1 LKRGFSYLVLLFAI
15 IGWFEFNADQS
26 CADDEANATANKSSF
41 TTTVTPFLQ
50 EHCVT
55 CHGGDEPEGGLA
67 LDSYR
72 ESARIQTDYETW
84 EKILKFVR
92 ERQMPPKDEPQPD
105 PSSLQEF
112 RQAVQSELEKF
123 DCSSH
128 KHAGRVTIR
137 RLNRTEYNNTIRD
150 LIGIDFRPADDFP
163 SDDVGNGFDNMG
175 EVLSLPPLLLEK
187 YLAAAET
194 IVNRAMQDET
204 ARDRLVVHQPTA
216 ELTRR
221 EATRRNLK
229 IFATRAFRRT
239 ISDAE
244 VDRLLQLAKFAID
257 QGASPNEAFQ
267 TALQAVLVSPHFLFR
282 IEADPQPG
290 QGVRQ
295 LGDFELASRL
305 SYFLWS
311 SMPDRELFQLAK
323 AGRLHD
329 PKTLG
334 DQVKR
339 MLQDPKAIA
348 LTENFAGQWL
358 QLRSLTEIV
367 PDARQYPT
375 FDDELRSA
383 MRRETELFFAAVV
396 REDRSILEFLNADFS
411 YVNARL
417 ADHYGMSGVEGEQFR
432 RVKLDDRRRGV
443 LTQASILL
451 ITSNPTRTSPVKRGK
466 WILDNI
472 LGEPPPPPP
481 EGVAELDDSPD
492 ALGSMRERLEQ
503 HRSNEACSIC
513 HRKMDALGFGLENF
527 DVIGAWRDRDGRFEI
542 DAKGSLPGN
551 LQFEG
556 PKQLMQILAEQKS
569 ESFCRCLG
577 KKMLTYALGRG
588 LESFDRCTV
597 DDIMKQ
603 LVKHDYRF
611 SALVRA
617 IVLSEP
623 FRFRESLGEK

>member
-1 LKRGFSYLVLLFAI
+1 MKRGFSNLTLLLAI
-15 IGWFEFNADQS
+15 ILGVALAADRS
-26 CADDEANATANKSSF
+26 FAADEANGSATELSF
-41 TTTVTPFLQ
+41 AKTIVPFLQ
-50 EHCVT
+50 EHCVQ
-55 CHGGDEPEGGLA
+55 CHGGDEPEGGLG
-67 LDSYR
+67 LDTYR

-84 EKILKFVR
+84 EKILEFVG
-92 ERQMPPKDEPQPD
+92 EGQMPPKDEPRPD
-105 PSSLQEF
+105 ALSLHMF
-112 RQAVQSELEKF
+112 RQAVQSELGKF

-194 IVNRAMQDET
+194 IVDRAMQDAT
-204 ARDRLVVHQPTA
+204 ARDQIVVHQANA

-239 ISDAE
+239 VSESE
-244 VDRLLQLAKFAID
+244 VDRLLGLAKFAID
-257 QGASPNEAFQ
+257 QGASPTEAFE
-267 TALQAVLVSPHFLFR
+267 TTLQAVLVSPHFLFR
-282 IEADPQPG
+282 IEEDPKPG
-290 QGVRQ
+290 QGVRE
-295 LGDFELASRL
+295 LNDFELASRL

-323 AGRLHD
+323 ADTLHE
-329 PKTLG
+329 PKTL
-334 DQVKR
+334 DRQVKR
-339 MLQDPKAIA
+339 MLQDPKALA

-358 QLRSLTEIV
+358 QLRSLAEIV
-367 PDARQYPT
+367 PDPQLYPT

-383 MRRETELFFAAVV
+383 MRRETEMFFAAVV
-396 REDRSILEFLNADFS
+396 REDRSILEFLDADFS

-417 ADHYGMSGVEGEQFR
+417 ADHYGMEGVEGDEFR
-432 RVKLDDRRRGV
+432 AVKLDNRRRGI

-492 ALGSMRERLEQ
+492 ALGSFRERLEQ
-503 HRSNEACSIC
+503 HRSNEACSVC

-527 DVIGAWRDRDGRFEI
+527 DVIGAWRDQDGRFAI
-542 DAKGSLPGN
+542 DASGTLPGN

-556 PKQLMQILAEQKS
+556 PKQLMQILAEEKK
-569 ESFCRCLG
+569 EPFCRCLA

-588 LESFDRCTV
+588 LESFDRCAV
-597 DDIMKQ
+597 DEIMKQ
-603 LVKHDYRF
+603 LVKSDYRF

>member
-1 LKRGFSYLVLLFAI
+1 MLLAVMCGVELGAGRLI
-15 IGWFEFNADQS
+15 A
-26 CADDEANATANKSSF
+26 ADEASSSVIVSSF
-41 TTTVTPFLQ
+41 SKTVTPFLQ
-50 EHCVT
+50 EHCVE
-55 CHGGDEPEGGLA
+55 CHGGDDPEGGLA
-67 LDSYR
+67 LDKYR

-84 EKILKFVR
+84 EKVLKFVL
-92 ERQMPPKDEPQPD
+92 ERQMPPPDEPQPD
-105 PSSLQEF
+105 PRSVLAF
-112 RQAVQSELEKF
+112 RQAVQSELDKF

-175 EVLSLPPLLLEK
+175 DVLSLPPLLMEE

-194 IVNRAMQDET
+194 IVERAMQDET
-204 ARDRLVVHQPTA
+204 AREQIVLHQPTD

-221 EATRRNLK
+221 EATKRNLK

-239 ISDAE
+239 VSDAE
-244 VDRLLQLAKFAID
+244 IDRLVELAKFAID
-257 QGASPNEAFQ
+257 QGASPAEAFQ
-267 TALQAVLVSPHFLFR
+267 TALQAVLVSPSFLFR
-282 IEADPQPG
+282 VEADPEPG
-290 QGVRQ
+290 QNIRP
-295 LGDFELASRL
+295 LDDFELASRL

-311 SMPDRELFQLAK
+311 SMPDRELFRLAK
-323 AGRLHD
+323 AGTLHK
-329 PKTLG
+329 PKTLD

-339 MLQDPKAIA
+339 MLQDAKAIA

-358 QLRSLTEIV
+358 QLRSLTEMV
-367 PDARQYPT
+367 PDPQQYPT

-383 MRRETELFFAAVV
+383 MRRETEMFFAAVV
-396 REDRSILEFLNADFS
+396 REDRSILEFLDADFS

-417 ADHYGMSGVEGEQFR
+417 ADHYGMEGVEGDQFR
-432 RVKLDDRRRGV
+432 LVKLGNRRRGI

-472 LGEPPPPPP
+472 LGEPPPPPS
-481 EGVAELDDSPD
+481 EGVAELDESPD
-492 ALGSMRERLEQ
+492 ALGSFRERLEQ
-503 HRSNEACSIC
+503 HRSNEACSVC

-542 DAKGSLPGN
+542 DASGTLPGN

-556 PKQLMQILAEQKS
+556 PKQLMQILAEQKR
-569 ESFCRCLG
+569 EQFCRCLA

-588 LESFDRCTV
+588 LESFDRCAV

-603 LVKHDYRF
+603 LIKNDYRF
-611 SALVRA
+611 SGLVRA

>member
-1 LKRGFSYLVLLFAI
+1 MLLAVMCGVELGAGRLI
-15 IGWFEFNADQS
+15 A
-26 CADDEANATANKSSF
+26 ADEASSSVIVSSF
-41 TTTVTPFLQ
+41 SKTVTPFLQ
-50 EHCVT
+50 EHCVE
-55 CHGGDEPEGGLA
+55 CHGGDDPEGGLA
-67 LDSYR
+67 LDKYR

-84 EKILKFVR
+84 EKVLKFVL
-92 ERQMPPKDEPQPD
+92 ERQMPPPDEPQPD
-105 PSSLQEF
+105 PRSVLAF
-112 RQAVQSELEKF
+112 RQAVQSELDKF

-175 EVLSLPPLLLEK
+175 DVLSLPPLLMEE

-194 IVNRAMQDET
+194 IVERAMQDET
-204 ARDRLVVHQPTA
+204 AREQIVLHQPTD

-221 EATRRNLK
+221 EATKRNLK

-239 ISDAE
+239 VSDAE
-244 VDRLLQLAKFAID
+244 IDRLVELAKFAID
-257 QGASPNEAFQ
+257 QGASPAEAFQ
-267 TALQAVLVSPHFLFR
+267 TALQAVLVSPSFLFR
-282 IEADPQPG
+282 VEADPEPG
-290 QGVRQ
+290 QNIRP
-295 LGDFELASRL
+295 LDDFELASRL

-311 SMPDRELFQLAK
+311 SMPDRELFRLAK
-323 AGRLHD
+323 AGTLHE
-329 PKTLG
+329 PKTLD

-339 MLQDPKAIA
+339 MLQDAKAIA

-358 QLRSLTEIV
+358 QLRSLTEMV
-367 PDARQYPT
+367 PDPQQYPT

-383 MRRETELFFAAVV
+383 MRRETEMFFAAVV
-396 REDRSILEFLNADFS
+396 REDRSILEFLDADFS

-417 ADHYGMSGVEGEQFR
+417 ADHYGMEGVEGDQFR
-432 RVKLDDRRRGV
+432 LVKLGNRRRGI

-472 LGEPPPPPP
+472 LGEPPPPPS
-481 EGVAELDDSPD
+481 EGVAELDESPD
-492 ALGSMRERLEQ
+492 ALGSFRERLEQ
-503 HRSNEACSIC
+503 HRSNEACSVC

-542 DAKGSLPGN
+542 DASGTLPGN

-556 PKQLMQILAEQKS
+556 PKQLMQILAEQKR
-569 ESFCRCLG
+569 EQFCRCLA

-588 LESFDRCTV
+588 LESFDRCAV

-603 LVKHDYRF
+603 LIKNDYRF
-611 SALVRA
+611 SGLVRA